1 MWRRQRRL
9 HRLEAELA
17 QARAERAA
25 LSRRLEAFEQIAAQ
39 AGRSLP
45 DGRSDAAGPGPVQAS
60 APPPAGLGTDGLG
73 ATAVGPAGQAPWLGP
88 ADPVPP
94 VLLAAARDLR
104 PEDVPVRLTVDGQ
117 DMVAVVGGPGDP
129 REWWTAIWQLGHY
142 VAGSRRSEP

>member
-39 AGRSLP
+39 VSRSVP
-45 DGRSDAAGPGPVQAS
+45 DGSDATRPGSVEANGSPSAGSRA
-60 APPPAGLGTDGLG
+60 DGLEA
-73 ATAVGPAGQAPWLGP
+73 ATARPVGQAPWLGP

-142 VAGSRRSEP
+142 AAAGRRSEP